1 MSRTI
6 EISTDVFAAIWAAR
20 REGEESEN
28 DILQRILQNSSSN
41 LSQVVRVAKTTLN
54 AAKSGALKA
63 STALKVEGYYD
74 SRNDVFFKDGFM
86 AFRHY
91 KGQVY
96 HAVVMNG
103 QWVRTDTLDFY
114 ISLNKLNESIA
125 SGTENIW
132 NGNWKYEDE
141 NGVPHSIDKLRQ

>member
-1 MSRTI
+1 MTRTI

-20 REGEESEN
+20 IEGEESEN
-28 DILQRILQNSSSN
+28 DILQRVLQNPSSN
-41 LSQVVRVAKTTLN
+41 ISQVKKVAKSVLG

-63 STALKVEGYYD
+63 SGVSEIEGYYD
-74 SRNDVFFKDGFM
+74 SRNDVYFKNGFM
-86 AFRHY
+86 AFRNY
-91 KGQVY
+91 KGQAY

-132 NGNWKYEDE
+132 NGNWKFEDE
-141 NGVPHSIDKLRQ
+141 KGVAQSIDKLRQ